1 MYLTTKKGN
10 NELDKK
16 VVFHQIF
23 KQFWL
28 IVNEVVYQNTP
39 WEDVAKIALNNM
51 EISESIRVTKT
62 EIFNIK

>member
-1 MYLTTKKGN
+1 M
-10 NELDKK
+10 
-16 VVFHQIF
+16 IF